1 MEEEITPTAL
11 SRDGD
16 AAIEISWS
24 DGSMTRWTAGE
35 LRSQCPCATC
45 RDQRAAKEKSAP
57 QATPQA
63 LPVISA
69 AEAQPLRIVSMRPVG
84 SYAYNITFSDEHSS
98 GIFTFGMLQRKPY
111 AK

>member
-1 MEEEITPTAL
+1 MEQEITPTAL

-16 AAIEISWS
+16 AAIGISWS
-24 DGSMTRWTAGE
+24 DGSTTRWTAAE

-45 RDQRAAKEKSAP
+45 RDQRAAKEKSATP
-57 QATPQA
+57 AAPQA

-98 GIFTFGMLQRKPY
+98 GIFTFGMLQRKPH